1 VRGATHTVSVARP
14 ALEAVRDIRVETRL
28 TLTGLDLVATSLA
41 AFVGGWIIGYL
52 ATVS

>member
-1 VRGATHTVSVARP
+1 VSVARP